1 MRTSRLFR
9 PLAVGLLA
17 LLVLLPACTSKS
29 EQGMAKLVNAE
40 RSRAGLPTLVLD
52 DKASALARDWSRSMA
67 RSNSLRHNTN
77 LASDITRRV
86 RGGWTSYGENVGY
99 NSSWQAVHRGFMQSP
114 GHRANILKRGYT
126 RVGVGIV
133 QRNGKYWVTLIF
145 IGY

>member
-133 QRNGKYWVTLIF
+133 QRKGKYWVTLIF